1 MRKVIVPL
9 FLALSAS
16 AGFAAD
22 VAQPETPGS
31 AGPQVYAE
39 KLREARIKQGPRATA
54 FNLASQPAAQ
64 APGDRGAQDAA
75 EAAHMMKS
83 HGSINKSADQRL
95 ELDHPNH

>member
-31 AGPQVYAE
+31 AGPQAYAE
-39 KLREARIKQGPRATA
+39 MLRDARIKQGGRADV
-54 FNLASQPAAQ
+54 FKLAAQ
-64 APGDRGAQDAA
+64 PVAQAAGDRGAQEAA
-75 EAAHMMKS
+75 EAVHMKKS
-83 HGSINKSADQRL
+83 HGAINKSADQRL